1 MMARSQGARAQVAPA
16 FEGTSGLAAAAGVR
30 QVPYAS
36 TSLVEILTQ
45 TSL

>member
-1 MMARSQGARAQVAPA
+1 MMARSQGAPAQVALA

-36 TSLVEILTQ
+36 TSLVEILAQ
-45 TSL
+45 KFL